1 MQRNK
6 SIYTTSL
13 RKAIRPKKKKRVCG
27 WDDDEPR
34 KIEKIK
40 KKPKLHTS
48 DDFTNKIN
56 EYVLSHEGV
65 ILLDCTPSLAI
76 IAKETTKNVITKIDS
91 SVFQPYERNK
101 TVNLC
106 TLTIL
111 EWVTHAKYESGV
123 IAPRLE
129 RIGCPVI
136 TVANPN
142 DIDQVIE
149 EI

>member
-1 MQRNK
+1 MQRDK

-13 RKAIRPKKKKRVCG
+13 RKAVRPKKKKRVRD
-27 WDDDEPR
+27 WDDDEPQ
-34 KIEKIK
+34 KIERIK
-40 KKPKLHTS
+40 KKSKLHTS
-48 DDFTNKIN
+48 DEFISKIN
-56 EYVLSHEGV
+56 EYASSHGNIV
-65 ILLDCTPSLAI
+65 LLDVTSSIAV

-91 SVFQPYERNK
+91 SIFQPYERNNV
-101 TVNLC
+101 VNLC
-106 TLTIL
+106 TVTIL
-111 EWVTHAKYESGV
+111 EWVTNTPYEGGE

-129 RIGCPVI
+129 VIGCPVI